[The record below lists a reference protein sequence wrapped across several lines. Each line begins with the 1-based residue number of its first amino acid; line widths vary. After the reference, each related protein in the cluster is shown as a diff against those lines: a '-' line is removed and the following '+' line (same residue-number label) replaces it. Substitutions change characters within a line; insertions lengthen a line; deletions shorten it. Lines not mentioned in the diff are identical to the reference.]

1 MIERHSIEFGRV
13 IFNVVSDADRR
24 TMTLQF
30 QSNSSRVRQSITR
43 LLRAIERRFGDG
55 IASRLRR
62 WHSGQGNPLMLPAG
76 TTRHPEYGDVLLFE
90 IGVKPGVSME
100 DALALLL
107 DYLRQLP
114 EYKRMYGPQF
124 GRDQPPTKPRKAA
137 PRDISSV
144 AQATLIEYFR
154 RRSK

>member
-13 IFNVVSDADRR
+13 IFNVVSDADQH

-30 QSNSSRVRQSITR
+30 QSNSSSVRQGITR

-55 IASRLRR
+55 IARRLSR
-62 WHSGQGNPLMLPAG
+62 WHNGQGNPLMLPTG
-76 TTRHPEYGDVLLFE
+76 TTTHPEYDDVLFFE
-90 IGVKPGVSME
+90 IGVKPGVRME

-114 EYKRMYGPQF
+114 EFKRLYGPPLD
-124 GRDQPPTKPRKAA
+124 RDQAPPKPRKAA
-137 PRDISSV
+137 PRDTSTV
-144 AQATLIEYFR
+144 AQATLIEYFKR
-154 RRSK
+154 RGK